1 MERLDNIIPNMR
13 LVFFQEKTFQKE
25 NHWKHKLINVWKTQT
40 CLERGIVV
48 ATDTCTESRNIMNY
62 ISTICYRNMGVCKNK
77 FVNFLGSCTRLLNV
91 RWNHLSFAEVLTEF
105 CRNCSD
111 FHEIAGGQWI
121 LYFFDNFITLA
132 NLTEKSGLASPDLY
146 SFPSF
151 SPYPLADQVDIYV
164 GEGRSC
170 ENRSP
175 DDQAQS
181 LGRRSLHMDL

>member
-1 MERLDNIIPNMR
+1 MFAEII
-13 LVFFQEKTFQKE
+13 
-25 NHWKHKLINVWKTQT
+25 
-40 CLERGIVV
+40 CLSPKYWQNFVGIV
-48 ATDTCTESRNIMNY
+48 A
-62 ISTICYRNMGVCKNK
+62 ISNK
-77 FVNFLGSCTRLLNV
+77 S
-91 RWNHLSFAEVLTEF
+91 S
-105 CRNCSD
+105 SD
-111 FHEIAGGQWI
+111 FHEIAGGQSI

-151 SPYPLADQVDIYV
+151 SPYLSADQVDIYV

-181 LGRRSLHMDL
+181 LGRRSLYMDL